1 MLPLWCPRCFDIFFF
16 KFKKKIGCTVKF
28 LSCIFQLRNVVTEND
43 ARAMLDDELTLDL
56 FQRCGITTLLNV
68 SLPYVIIKRIDYIV

>member
-1 MLPLWCPRCFDIFFF
+1 M
-16 KFKKKIGCTVKF
+16 
-28 LSCIFQLRNVVTEND
+28 VTEND